1 MCINWN
7 TDIANGGS
15 KFKLCT
21 MQLVCTWCQKAYGVE
36 NTDLSG
42 LIGGRGEGESQAAS
56 SVQEVS
62 VDLKESCSGVRGHD
76 DLEPASLSACK
87 SDVATEHGAISCSTH
102 KDTADQRPPDPQSQH
117 LTTSGQTLES
127 EAATLPSSQLNSI
140 SHSSATQ
147 DTAGVTLVADCEV
160 NHQKQCSQSIP
171 KRIKLEPQTL
181 KPATPTLKTATP
193 TLENATPTL
202 ENATPTLKTAT
213 PTLKAPTPPLAP
225 TVSPPLC
232 GACLGILDKEFIQDL
247 VKLIAE
253 QLNKAEYDGVDQFCL
268 ALTTPLSLLIRKTA
282 VHACLKKHLGEAKI
296 RTPEDNFVKEVLRA
310 ELKGLLEVEL
320 SPLRYSSEGP
330 LQITVKMAHTSSIEE
345 CETFVEQALPGALT
359 PRRNRG
365 RRRTKTK
372 VEMNLSLVK
381 KALEDTN
388 LEEFEEFLPMT
399 TLQCSC
405 QVEFLHRPLYIAGR
419 YNKYSRTL
427 PQTPWVVEGVKKVE
441 TSIQELI
448 CDQLLRV
455 IRATELRFSASGR
468 EDVDVRML
476 GSGRP
481 FLIEIINP
489 RKVIVSETELSQL
502 QDSINS
508 GTDAISVKQLK
519 VVSKDASRLL
529 KEGEEEKRKFY
540 SALIWTSKEIAPE
553 HLVFLSELKN
563 LQIEQKTPIR
573 VLHRRTLATRAR
585 TVYSLQTMFI
595 DTHHF
600 QLLLSTQAGTYIKEF
615 VHGDFGRTQ
624 PNLSQL
630 MKQEVDIL
638 LLDVEEVELEWPPG

>member
-1 MCINWN
+1 
-7 TDIANGGS
+7 
-15 KFKLCT
+15 
-21 MQLVCTWCQKAYGVE
+21 MQLQLCAWCQKAYGVE

-42 LIGGRGEGESQAAS
+42 LIGGRGEGKSQAVS
-56 SVQEVS
+56 SGQEAS
-62 VDLKESCSGVRGHD
+62 VDLKESCSGVSHD
-76 DLEPASLSACK
+76 DLEPTLLSACK
-87 SDVATEHGAISCSTH
+87 SYVATEHGAISCSTD
-102 KDTADQRPPDPQSQH
+102 KDTADQKAPDPQSQH
-117 LTTSGQTLES
+117 LTTTGQTES
-127 EAATLPSSQLNSI
+127 EAATLPSTQLNSI

-147 DTAGVTLVADCEV
+147 NTACVTLVADCEV
-160 NHQKQCSQSIP
+160 NHQKQCSESIP

-181 KPATPTLKTATP
+181 KPVTPTLENATPTLKTATPTLENVTPTLENVTPTLENATPTLKTATP

-202 ENATPTLKTAT
+202 KVPMR
-213 PTLKAPTPPLAP
+213 PLAP

-232 GACLGILDKEFIQDL
+232 GACLGILDNVFIQDL

-253 QLNKAEYDGVDQFCL
+253 KLNKAEYDGVDLFCL
-268 ALTTPLSLLIRKTA
+268 AITTPLSLLVRKTA
-282 VHACLKKHLGEAKI
+282 VHACLKKHLGEANI
-296 RTPEDNFVKEVLRA
+296 RTPEDNFVKEFLRA

-330 LQITVKMAHTSSIEE
+330 LQIMVKIAHASSIEE

-359 PRRNRG
+359 PQRNRG
-365 RRRTKTK
+365 RRRMTTK

-381 KALEDTN
+381 KALEETN

-399 TLQCSC
+399 TLHCSC

-455 IRATELRFSASGR
+455 IRATEMRFSASGR

-481 FLIEIINP
+481 FLIEMINP
-489 RKVIVSETELSQL
+489 RKVVVSETELSKL
-502 QDSINS
+502 QVSINS

-540 SALIWTSKEIAPE
+540 SALIWTSNEIAPE
-553 HLVFLSELKN
+553 QLVFLSELKN

-585 TVYSLQTMFI
+585 TIYSLQATFI

-600 QLLLSTQAGTYIKEF
+600 RLLLSTQAGTYIKEF

-624 PNLSQL
+624 PNLRQL

>member
-1 MCINWN
+1 
-7 TDIANGGS
+7 
-15 KFKLCT
+15 
-21 MQLVCTWCQKAYGVE
+21 MQLQLCAWCQKAYGVE

-42 LIGGRGEGESQAAS
+42 LIGGRGEGKSQAVS
-56 SVQEVS
+56 SGQEAS
-62 VDLKESCSGVRGHD
+62 VDLKESCSGVSHN
-76 DLEPASLSACK
+76 DLEPTSLSACK
-87 SDVATEHGAISCSTH
+87 SYVATEHGAISCSTD
-102 KDTADQRPPDPQSQH
+102 KDTADQKAPDPQSQH
-117 LTTSGQTLES
+117 LTTTGQTES
-127 EAATLPSSQLNSI
+127 EAATLPSTQLNSI

-147 DTAGVTLVADCEV
+147 NTARVTLVADCEV
-160 NHQKQCSQSIP
+160 NHQKQCSESIP
-171 KRIKLEPQTL
+171 KRLKLESQTL
-181 KPATPTLKTATP
+181 KAATPTLENATPTLEDATPTLKTATP
-193 TLENATPTL
+193 TLENVTPTL
-202 ENATPTLKTAT
+202 ENVTPTLKTAT
-213 PTLKAPTPPLAP
+213 PTLENVTHTLKAPMHPLAP
-225 TVSPPLC
+225 TVPPPLC
-232 GACLGILDKEFIQDL
+232 GACLGILDNVFIQDL

-253 QLNKAEYDGVDQFCL
+253 KLNKAEYNGVDLFCL
-268 ALTTPLSLLIRKTA
+268 AITTPLSLLVRKTA
-282 VHACLKKHLGEAKI
+282 VHACLKKHFGEANI
-296 RTPEDNFVKEVLRA
+296 STPEDNFVKEFLRA

-330 LQITVKMAHTSSIEE
+330 LQITVKIAHASSIEE
-345 CETFVEQALPGALT
+345 CEMFVEQALPGALT

-381 KALEDTN
+381 KALEETN

-399 TLQCSC
+399 TLHCSC

-455 IRATELRFSASGR
+455 IRATEMRFSASGR

-481 FLIEIINP
+481 FLIEMINP
-489 RKVIVSETELSQL
+489 RKVVVSEMELSQL
-502 QDSINS
+502 QVSINS

-540 SALIWTSKEIAPE
+540 SALIWTRNEIAPE
-553 HLVFLSELKN
+553 QLVFLSELKN

-573 VLHRRTLATRAR
+573 VLHRRTLATRPR
-585 TVYSLQTMFI
+585 TIYSLQATFI

-600 QLLLSTQAGTYIKEF
+600 RLLLSTQAGTYIKEF

-624 PNLSQL
+624 PNLRQL

-638 LLDVEEVELEWPPG
+638 LLDVDEVELEWPPG